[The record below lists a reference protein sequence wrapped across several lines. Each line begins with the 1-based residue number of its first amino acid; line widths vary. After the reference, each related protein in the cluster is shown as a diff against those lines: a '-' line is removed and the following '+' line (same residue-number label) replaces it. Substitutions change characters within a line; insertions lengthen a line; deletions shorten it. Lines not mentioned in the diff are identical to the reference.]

1 MLRRVFAVMA
11 VGASIAA
18 PALAEVK
25 AKAPDAIVIQI
36 KGEVAL
42 DRDAA
47 WARLLEIGLWWNG
60 GHTYS
65 GDAANMKLDAMA
77 GGCWCELWAG
87 GEVEHGRVVMV
98 MPMSVLRVSTALGPL
113 QELGVS
119 GALTLTLSDGAAGK
133 TAITLDY
140 KVSGSSVSGLDKLA
154 DAVNQV
160 LTEQVAGFT
169 KLD

>member
-1 MLRRVFAVMA
+1 MLRRMFAVMA
-11 VGASIAA
+11 VGASMSA

-25 AKAPDAIVIQI
+25 ATAPDAIVIQI

-42 DRDAA
+42 DRDDA

-65 GDAANMKLDAMA
+65 GDAANLKLDAMA

-87 GEVEHGRVVMV
+87 GEVEHGRVAMV
-98 MPMSVLRVSTALGPL
+98 MPKSVLRVNTALGPL
-113 QELGVS
+113 QDLGVS

-140 KVSGSSVSGLDKLA
+140 KVSGSSVSGLDKIA
-154 DAVNQV
+154 AAVDQV
-160 LTEQVAGFT
+160 LAEQVAGFI
-169 KLD
+169 KVN

>member
-1 MLRRVFAVMA
+1 MLRRMFAVVA
-11 VGASIAA
+11 VGASMAA

-65 GDAANMKLDAMA
+65 GDATNMKLDAMA

-98 MPMSVLRVSTALGPL
+98 MPMSALRVSAALGPL
-113 QELGVS
+113 QDLSGPAAAAVS
-119 GALTLTLSDGAAGK
+119 GAIK
-133 TAITLDY
+133 P
-140 KVSGSSVSGLDKLA
+140 
-154 DAVNQV
+154 
-160 LTEQVAGFT
+160 
-169 KLD
+169 

>member
-1 MLRRVFAVMA
+1 MLRRLFAVMA
-11 VGASIAA
+11 VGASMAA

-25 AKAPDAIVIQI
+25 VKAPDAIVIQI

-65 GDAANMKLDAMA
+65 GDAANVKLDAMA

-113 QELGVS
+113 QGLGVS

-140 KVSGSSVSGLDKLA
+140 KVSGASASGLDKIA
-154 DAVNQV
+154 AVIDQV
-160 LTEQVAGFT
+160 LSEQVVGFT

>member
-1 MLRRVFAVMA
+1 MLRRMFAVMA

-25 AKAPDAIVIQI
+25 TKAPDAIVIQI

-113 QELGVS
+113 QDLGVS

-140 KVSGSSVSGLDKLA
+140 KVSGSSASGLDKIA
-154 DAVNQV
+154 AVVDQV
-160 LTEQVAGFT
+160 LGEQVAGFT

>member
-1 MLRRVFAVMA
+1 MLRRMFAVMA
-11 VGASIAA
+11 VGASLVA

-42 DRDAA
+42 DRDDA

-65 GDAANMKLDAMA
+65 GDAANLKLDAMA

-98 MPMSVLRVSTALGPL
+98 MPKSVLRASTALGPL
-113 QELGVS
+113 QDLGVS
-119 GALTLTLSDGAAGK
+119 GALTFTLSDGAAGK
-133 TAITLDY
+133 TVITLDY
-140 KVSGSSVSGLDKLA
+140 KVSGSSASGLDKLA
-154 DAVNQV
+154 GPVDQV
-160 LTEQVAGFT
+160 LSEQVAGFT

>member
-11 VGASIAA
+11 VGASIVA
-18 PALAEVK
+18 PAVAEVK

-113 QELGVS
+113 QDLGVS

-140 KVSGSSVSGLDKLA
+140 KVSGSSASGLDKIA
-154 DAVNQV
+154 AVVDQV
-160 LTEQVAGFT
+160 LGEQVAGFT